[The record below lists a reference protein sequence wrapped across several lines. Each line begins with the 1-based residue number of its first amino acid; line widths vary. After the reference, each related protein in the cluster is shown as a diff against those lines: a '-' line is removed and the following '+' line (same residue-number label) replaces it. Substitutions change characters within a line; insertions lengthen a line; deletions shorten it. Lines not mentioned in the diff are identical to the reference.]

1 VTLSPRALIGV
12 APALVVV
19 AGSFV
24 LSRACL
30 HRSDPERDA
39 DAAFLHASGET
50 VLAPSPEDE
59 DRLHRVAVK
68 QETVEDLLN
77 GQMTFADALNR
88 FETLTASAEDPAQAP
103 GETEPERAINQ
114 LLSFLRVRANRDHD
128 RYGPRL
134 AELES
139 EARSFQGTVN

>member
-19 AGSFV
+19 AGSFL

-30 HRSDPERDA
+30 RQADRERDA
-39 DAAFLHASGET
+39 DVAAVHASGELM
-50 VLAPSPEDE
+50 VAPSPQDE

-77 GQMTFADALNR
+77 GQMTFAEALDR
-88 FETLTASAEDPAQAP
+88 FEVLTAPAGS
-103 GETEPERAINQ
+103 GEADSGRAVNQLLAYLRIRAGREPERFA
-114 LLSFLRVRANRDHD
+114 
-128 RYGPRL
+128 GRL

-139 EARSFQGTVN
+139 EARAHQGILN